1 MYQNQSVLAR
11 EPELAVGSRMQ
22 VVKGA
27 LADLAGHV
35 IAIRG
40 DRLLVAP
47 QSWSRG
53 FFVEIDRSVTETFDV
68 SPEERLLAS
77 IAAG

>member
-1 MYQNQSVLAR
+1 MYQNQSALACER
-11 EPELAVGSRMQ
+11 ELAVGSRVQ
-22 VVKGA
+22 AVKGA

-47 QSWSRG
+47 DVGSRG
-53 FFVEIDRSVTETFDV
+53 VFVEIDRSVTEIVDV
-68 SPEERLLAS
+68 RLEKSPLES
-77 IAAG
+77 IAAD